1 MSSYIPRVNV
11 WHQIS
16 LLFYNCAESTNQY
29 QINRL
34 QRFLIEAQGETVYSR
49 AFSSLFSTIFQ
60 LLLSCADAYF
70 SRNRTLKPGFH
81 QRIST
86 STRTCVSKW
95 KLGRHKYKHKHKK
108 NGQVRS
114 FCACAY
120 AYVVALTSENGVDI
134 YVDISISISTRPWTN
149 HMSLWPRPHASISKA
164 IWRTNRPPSCLS
176 SGWGELVSR
185 IESNMPFCACVCPY
199 GYAYAVVKTRL

>member
-16 LLFYNCAESTNQY
+16 LLLYNCAESSQPT
-29 QINRL
+29 
-34 QRFLIEAQGETVYSR
+34 
-49 AFSSLFSTIFQ
+49 STIFNRSTRRDCLQ
-60 LLLSCADAYF
+60 PGLLFTILHDISIATLISCADAYF
-70 SRNRTLKPGFH
+70 SSNRTLKPGFH
-81 QRIST
+81 QRISI

-120 AYVVALTSENGVDI
+120 AFVVALTCENSVDI

-149 HMSLWPRPHASISKA
+149 HMSLWPRPHANISKA
-164 IWRTNRPPSCLS
+164 KWRTNRPPSCLS